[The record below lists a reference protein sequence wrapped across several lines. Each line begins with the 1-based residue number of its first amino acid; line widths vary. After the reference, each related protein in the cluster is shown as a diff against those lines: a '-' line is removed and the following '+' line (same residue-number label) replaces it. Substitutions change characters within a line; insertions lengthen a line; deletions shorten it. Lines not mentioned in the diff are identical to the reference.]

1 MAHLEWEYD
10 PAPESTAI
18 GRLRDRY
25 QMFVGGRFVDGRG
38 DDVKTINPAT
48 EEPLASVST
57 ASTSDIDDAVRAA
70 RAAYV
75 GPWSRLTAV
84 QRGTFLFRIARGIAE
99 RSRELAV
106 IETLDNGKPI
116 KESRDVDVPTASAH
130 FFHHAGWADKLTHAG
145 YGPAVRPLGVAGQV
159 IPWNFPLLMAAWKIA
174 PALAAGNTVVI
185 KPAETTPLSILVLAE
200 IIADADLP
208 PGVVN
213 IVTGA
218 GDIGATLVNHP
229 GIDKVAFTGSTEVGK
244 QIQASLAGTG
254 RRLTLELG
262 GKAANI
268 IFDDAPIDQA
278 VEGIVNGIFFNQ
290 GHVCCAGSRLLVQ
303 ESVAD
308 EVIAKLQARIA
319 TLRVGD
325 PMDKNTDVGAI
336 NSAGQ
341 LSTIRSLTAAGDDE
355 GAIRWTSPCP
365 LPDRGFFF
373 APTVFT
379 NVSQSMRIA
388 REEIF
393 GPVLSVLTFRT
404 PDEAITKANNT
415 PYGLSAGVWT
425 EKGSRILGMASALR
439 AGVVWANTFNR
450 FDPTAA
456 FGGYKESGFGREG
469 GRSGLAAYLDTDDEP
484 RAIDAG
490 KLDPTSAD
498 TLLAEAAE
506 SVLAEL
512 LTEPESLAEA
522 VALSRV
528 VRRSAERRESAPATD
543 DPPPAGPPQRSDRV
557 AVTKTYKLFVGGAFP
572 RSESGRTYPAT
583 GGVGGSI
590 RANVAQGSRKDA
602 RDAVI
607 AARKAFGTWSRATAY
622 NRGQVLYRVAEM
634 LEGRRSE
641 FVDLLGGGPANDRV
655 VNAAIDR
662 WVHYAGWTD
671 KLASAFG
678 SANPV
683 AGPFFSFSTPEPT
696 GVVVAVAPPDDPLLG
711 LISVLAPIITSGNS
725 CVLLASHAAPLAAV
739 TLAEV
744 LATSDVPGGVVNIL
758 TGDPLEMAPHL
769 AAHADVNALDLTGVS
784 PAARAELERAAAGTV
799 KRVYSPGPQDFLRPP
814 GTARLRAFLE
824 IKTVWHPTGAVSLA
838 GGGGY

>member
-10 PAPESTAI
+10 PAPESAAI

-25 QMFVGGRFVDGRG
+25 QMFVNGRFVDGRG

-57 ASTSDIDDAVRAA
+57 AAAADVDDAVRAA
-70 RAAYV
+70 RAAFD
-75 GPWSRLTAV
+75 GPWSRLTAA
-84 QRGTFLFRIARGIAE
+84 QRGTYLFRIARGIAE

-106 IETLDNGKPI
+106 VETLDNGKPI
-116 KESRDVDVPTASAH
+116 KESRDVDIPTASAH
-130 FFHHAGWADKLTHAG
+130 FFHHAGWADKLAHAG

-185 KPAETTPLSILVLAE
+185 KPAETTPLSMLVLAE

-218 GDIGATLVNHP
+218 GDIGAALVNHP
-229 GIDKVAFTGSTEVGK
+229 GLDKVAFTGSTEVGK

-268 IFDDAPIDQA
+268 VFDDAPVDQA

-308 EVIAKLQARIA
+308 EVIGKLRARIS

-336 NSAGQ
+336 NSATQ
-341 LSTIRSLTAAGDDE
+341 LATIRGLVAAGEAE
-355 GAIRWTSPCP
+355 GAARWTSPCP
-365 LPDRGFFF
+365 LPDRGFYF
-373 APTVFT
+373 APTIFT

-388 REEIF
+388 RDEIF

-404 PDEAITKANNT
+404 PDEAIAKANNT

-469 GRSGLAAYLDTDDEP
+469 GRAGLAAYLDTDDEP
-484 RAIDAG
+484 RGLDAG
-490 KLDPTSAD
+490 SVNPAQAD
-498 TLLAEAAE
+498 TLLAEVAE
-506 SVLAEL
+506 SMLAEL
-512 LTEPESLAEA
+512 LTGPANPAEA
-522 VALSRV
+522 AVLSDV
-528 VRRSAERRESAPATD
+528 VRRS
-543 DPPPAGPPQRSDRV
+543 
-557 AVTKTYKLFVGGAFP
+557 
-572 RSESGRTYPAT
+572 
-583 GGVGGSI
+583 
-590 RANVAQGSRKDA
+590 
-602 RDAVI
+602 
-607 AARKAFGTWSRATAY
+607 
-622 NRGQVLYRVAEM
+622 
-634 LEGRRSE
+634 
-641 FVDLLGGGPANDRV
+641 
-655 VNAAIDR
+655 
-662 WVHYAGWTD
+662 
-671 KLASAFG
+671 
-678 SANPV
+678 
-683 AGPFFSFSTPEPT
+683 
-696 GVVVAVAPPDDPLLG
+696 
-711 LISVLAPIITSGNS
+711 
-725 CVLLASHAAPLAAV
+725 
-739 TLAEV
+739 
-744 LATSDVPGGVVNIL
+744 
-758 TGDPLEMAPHL
+758 
-769 AAHADVNALDLTGVS
+769 
-784 PAARAELERAAAGTV
+784 
-799 KRVYSPGPQDFLRPP
+799 
-814 GTARLRAFLE
+814 
-824 IKTVWHPTGAVSLA
+824 
-838 GGGGY
+838 